1 MSEPRADRRR
11 PVVLWIGLA
20 AVAVLLLATGLAWA
34 AWDDEGTTTVATDGA
49 TTPAPSEEA
58 TPAPEPTEDVS
69 IAFLGDSLTEGVGAP
84 PERGYAWQVAE
95 DLGWEL
101 ELVDGVGGSGYL
113 VPGAGVPFP
122 ERVDG
127 IVGTGADVVV
137 VSGGTNDIFQDQVA
151 ADVAVAAEEVFQEL
165 VERMPGSRIVVVG
178 PFPVNPLLAGMSVEM
193 SDAIEGA
200 ADAVGVEYVDA
211 ADLLD
216 RVDTSRWSEY
226 ISEDGIHPNEEG
238 YDLMAELI
246 GERLTAG

>member
-1 MSEPRADRRR
+1 MSETRADRRR
-11 PVVLWIGLA
+11 PVALWAGLIVVALILLA
-20 AVAVLLLATGLAWA
+20 AGLTWA
-34 AWDDEGTTTVATDGA
+34 AWDEEGSTTVTTEGA
-49 TTPAPSEEA
+49 TTTAPPEEA
-58 TPAPEPTEDVS
+58 TTGPAPTEDVS

-127 IVGTGADVVV
+127 IVETGADVVV

-151 ADVAVAAEEVFQEL
+151 ADVAVAAEDVFHEL
-165 VERMPGSRIVVVG
+165 VERMPAARIVVVG

-238 YDLMAELI
+238 YDLMAQLI